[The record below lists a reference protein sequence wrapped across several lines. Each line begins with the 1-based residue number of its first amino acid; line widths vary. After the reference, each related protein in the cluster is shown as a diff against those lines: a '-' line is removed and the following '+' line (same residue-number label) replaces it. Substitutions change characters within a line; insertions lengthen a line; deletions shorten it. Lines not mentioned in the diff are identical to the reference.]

1 MDSFEVGLKGSLMD
15 RRINFSVA
23 VFHQKYDGFL
33 TYFTGIYYESTF
45 AIRTA
50 NGST

>member
-1 MDSFEVGLKGSLMD
+1 MDSFEVGSKGSLMG
-15 RRINFSVA
+15 RQINFSVA